1 TGYDAEDGVIRRVAA
16 AFEPPLR
23 EMVEVRNQA
32 RVHLWFPDK
41 YGEPYPP
48 LGGSA
53 EALERFTAP
62 AFSVGVR
69 LEPDDRLTIIAP
81 FGLEDLFSLRL
92 RPNPIRK
99 TAGFARTAAS
109 AAARWPELSIE
120 PPSN

>member
-1 TGYDAEDGVIRRVAA
+1 MVDALRRDT
-16 AFEPPLR
+16 
-23 EMVEVRNQA
+23 QA

-81 FGLEDLFSLRL
+81 FGLEDLFAMRI
-92 RPNPIRK
+92 RPNPLRP
-99 TAGFARTAAS
+99 TTGLARTIANARN
-109 AAARWPELSIE
+109 RWPEITVAEGS
-120 PPSN
+120 PSEA